1 MKIVASVRRAS
12 LALTALSALTVLL
25 GPALAP
31 AALAE
36 KLYTGEV
43 CTVQVHKLTTGIK
56 WETKLPLAEAQA
68 GTDGKLVFWMHMLG
82 KIDGA
87 T

>member
-1 MKIVASVRRAS
+1 MKIVASALRATI
-12 LALTALSALTVLL
+12 ALTALLS
-25 GPALAP
+25 PALAP
-31 AALAE
+31 AAYAE
-36 KLYTGEV
+36 KVYTGEV

-56 WETKLPLAEAQA
+56 WETKLPEAEARA
-68 GTDGKLVFWMHMLG
+68 STDGKLVFWMHMLG

>member
-1 MKIVASVRRAS
+1 MKIVASTLTAT
-12 LALTALSALTVLL
+12 LALAGSLL
-25 GPALAP
+25 PGLAP

-36 KLYTGEV
+36 KVYTGEV
-43 CTVQVHKLTTGIK
+43 CSVQVHKLTTGIK
-56 WETKLPLAEAQA
+56 WETKLPVAEAEAQK
-68 GTDGKLVFWMHMLG
+68 DGKLVFWMHMLG